1 MKKNNLEITGNIGK
15 DPKLTFTK
23 TNNKAIASFSLAVSQ
38 SRKDGDTWIELKPLW
53 LQVKFF
59 GELAEKVCDT
69 YAKGETV
76 LITGK
81 LAQSEYELN
90 GEIKT
95 SLDLIGNTIEK
106 VERTT
111 SAQFIPAESPSPS
124 NGLPNQS
131 EKAPF

>member
-1 MKKNNLEITGNIGK
+1 MKKNNLEITGNIGR

-59 GELAEKVCDT
+59 GELAEKICDT

-81 LAQSEYELN
+81 LTQSEYESN
-90 GEIKT
+90 GETKT

-106 VERTT
+106 VERAEK
-111 SAQFIPAESPSPS
+111 SADFIPKDFPK
-124 NGLPNQS
+124 QS
-131 EKAPF
+131 EEVPF